1 MSSVLRSPIH
11 PLLSARVSLVHGQ
24 AGRTE
29 QQFPAPLIA
38 HLLESPVTEVE
49 DKKYRITRTKSTTIT
64 YPILCLSLCTS
75 PVSVS

>member
-38 HLLESPVTEVE
+38 HLLESPVTGGGGQKISNHT
-49 DKKYRITRTKSTTIT
+49 DKIDHYYLSHS
-64 YPILCLSLCTS
+64 LSLS
-75 PVSVS
+75 LH